1 MLLICT
7 MRILANLESLQSLI
21 HDYWFDLD
29 QVLHDVQQGTVR
41 LGLGGRKRGPYD
53 ERIITVTGV
62 LQISV
67 VDEAE
72 IQLYDMNRIEAA
84 AGRVRLV
91 SNFPLEIRLAV
102 REGAELSIEILR
114 GDCYYLPL
122 APA

>member
-1 MLLICT
+1 

-29 QVLHDVQQGTVR
+29 QVLHDAQQRTVR
-41 LGLGGRKRGPYD
+41 LGLGGHKRGPYD
-53 ERIITVTGV
+53 QRIIMVTHV
-62 LQISV
+62 LRVSV
-67 VDEAE
+67 MDEAE

-84 AGRVRLV
+84 GRIRLV

-102 REGAELSIEILR
+102 SSGSELSIEVLR

-122 APA
+122 MPA